1 MDKAA
6 PTLELRDI
14 HLPLD
19 PGYWP
24 LAAGWWV
31 LIVIAL
37 IFLYFIFKKMNKIR
51 HIRHLNHMMQQ
62 ELTDVRESYDKHK
75 SKHQLAID
83 ISTLLNRFVIHVL
96 KDNNAS
102 SLTGDLWIDYLNG
115 RVQGQMFDSVSKE
128 LTQAQYQKD
137 IDFDVPRLFATVKNY
152 FPKAIKSTNKYNKL
166 KARQSNA

>member
-1 MDKAA
+1 MDKTA

-24 LAAGWWV
+24 LAPGWWV
-31 LIVIAL
+31 LIVLAI
-37 IFLYFIFKKMNKIR
+37 IILYLLFKKINKVR
-51 HIRHLNHMMQQ
+51 QTRHLNNLMQQ
-62 ELTDVRESYDKHK
+62 ELLAVRESFDQHK
-75 SKHQLAID
+75 NKHQLAVD

-102 SLTGDLWIDYLNG
+102 SLTGDSWIAYLNG
-115 RVQGQMFDSVSKE
+115 RIQGNVFDDFNKE

-137 IDFDVPRLFATVKNY
+137 IDYDVPRLFATVKNY
-152 FPKAIKSTNKYNKL
+152 FPKAIKSIKKYNKL
-166 KARQSNA
+166 SRGIPGA